1 MKKKIIIYC
10 TIIALF
16 NYLGC
21 TTLNIVSKEEVKQKI
36 ESGTYY
42 RYLYIVTND
51 NNRYHFGDWGYS
63 IKNDTL
69 GGKGLK
75 INLNGK
81 EPFEGKIALKD
92 ISYFEVEEGDASAT
106 IGIVLGIS
114 ALALLLVFIIG
125 LATISDDVKSCSQ
138 KR

>member
-10 TIIALF
+10 TIIAF
-16 NYLGC
+16 INYLGC
-21 TTLNIVSKEEVKQKI
+21 TTLNIAYKDEVKQEL

-42 RYLYIVTND
+42 QNLYIVTND
-51 NNRYHFGDWGYS
+51 NNRYHFGDWGYR

-69 GGKGLK
+69 YGKGLK

-81 EPFEGKIALKD
+81 EPFEGNIPLDD
-92 ISYFEVEEGDASAT
+92 ISYFEVEEGDAMASIGLVLGITLGALLL
-106 IGIVLGIS
+106 IGGIVLIS
-114 ALALLLVFIIG
+114 FSNSL
-125 LATISDDVKSCSQ
+125 SSCSQ

>member
-10 TIIALF
+10 TIIAF
-16 NYLGC
+16 INYLGC
-21 TTLNIVSKEEVKQKI
+21 TTLNIASKDEVKQEL

-42 RYLYIVTND
+42 QNLYIVTND
-51 NNRYHFGDWGYS
+51 NNRYHFGDWGYR

-69 GGKGLK
+69 YGKGLK

-81 EPFEGKIALKD
+81 EPFEGNIPLDD
-92 ISYFEVEEGDASAT
+92 ISYFEVEEGDAMAS
-106 IGIVLGIS
+106 IGLVLGI
-114 ALALLLVFIIG
+114 AAIGLLLFGIIS
-125 LATISDDVKSCSQ
+125 LAVLSDNVNSCSQ